1 MSHEGNDKIT
11 DNIRDSKINIDDL
24 RIAQINKL
32 VHNATEMGFGIVQE
46 IAVETLK
53 RKPGCSVKEFLKVLD
68 DYLAQQKT
76 QVNNNG

>member
-46 IAVETLK
+46 IPVETLK

>member
-1 MSHEGNDKIT
+1 
-11 DNIRDSKINIDDL
+11 
-24 RIAQINKL
+24 
-32 VHNATEMGFGIVQE
+32 MGFGIVQE

-68 DYLAQQKT
+68 DYLTQQKT

>member
-11 DNIRDSKINIDDL
+11 DNIRDSKININDL

-68 DYLAQQKT
+68 DYLTQQKT